1 MHNPEPTLL
10 TGRLALTTPEGIRL
24 YLTPVG
30 PAARAY
36 AWLIDFLLWLTTV
49 FLMLLTL
56 SGNKLG
62 NGVMA
67 VFMFVSYW
75 GYPILCEVYWR
86 GQTVGK
92 RWVGIRVV
100 REDGLPVGWR
110 ESTLRNLL
118 LVADFLP
125 VFYASG
131 LICMMLDPGF
141 RRIGDLAAGTLVVY
155 AEKPHE
161 RKPVPKVAALAL
173 PWPSTPAQQRTLA
186 DLFERE
192 QGLPPGRLAE
202 LGDLA
207 EPLTARRGQESIEQL
222 RGYVAGIMQ

>member
-118 LVADFLP
+118 LVADFCRC
-125 VFYASG
+125 F
-131 LICMMLDPGF
+131 
-141 RRIGDLAAGTLVVY
+141 
-155 AEKPHE
+155 
-161 RKPVPKVAALAL
+161 
-173 PWPSTPAQQRTLA
+173 TPAA
-186 DLFERE
+186 
-192 QGLPPGRLAE
+192 
-202 LGDLA
+202 
-207 EPLTARRGQESIEQL
+207 
-222 RGYVAGIMQ
+222 